1 MRDFNNDSFDLMSYY
16 LMTKKRSIV
25 SSYWILITII
35 IAYPL
40 MSLMSEGSIRHF
52 HVYGQTADSI
62 NDDLLTIDGIEC
74 AEAEQFA
81 FHIHTQF
88 NITINNQSYPIPA
101 GIGII
106 PNNCIY
112 WMHTHDE
119 SGLIHIESPI
129 KKEFTLGQFLDIWN
143 RFKSS
148 DTVVQYIT
156 NNNINGTILVYING
170 TQMNNSTDQRDIEL
184 KDRGNITLIIS
195 DT

>member
-1 MRDFNNDSFDLMSYY
+1 MRDFKNDSFDLMSYY
-16 LMTKKRSIV
+16 LMTKKRGIV

-52 HVYGQTADSI
+52 HAYGQTADSI

-101 GIGII
+101 GIGIV

-112 WMHTHDE
+112 WMHTHDD

-143 RFKSS
+143 RFNSS
-148 DTVVQYIT
+148 DTVVQNIT
-156 NNNINGTILVYING
+156 NDNVNGTLLVYING
-170 TQMNNSTDQRDIEL
+170 TQMNNNTDYRDIEL
-184 KDRGNITLIIS
+184 KDRGNISLIIS

>member
-1 MRDFNNDSFDLMSYY
+1 
-16 LMTKKRSIV
+16 
-25 SSYWILITII
+25 
-35 IAYPL
+35 

-52 HVYGQTADSI
+52 HAYGQTADSI

-74 AEAEQFA
+74 AGAEQFV

-88 NITINNQSYPIPA
+88 NITFNNQSYPIPA

-112 WMHTHDE
+112 WMHTHDD

-129 KKEFTLGQFLDIWN
+129 KKEFTLGQILDIWN
-143 RFKSS
+143 RFNSS
-148 DTVVQYIT
+148 DTVVQNIT
-156 NNNINGTILVYING
+156 NNNVNGTLLVYING
-170 TQMNNSTDQRDIEL
+170 TQMNSSTDHRDIEL
-184 KDRGNITLIIS
+184 KDRGNISLIIS

>member
-1 MRDFNNDSFDLMSYY
+1 LIRGFNNDSIDLMAYH
-16 LMTKKRSIV
+16 LMTKKRSIIF
-25 SSYWILITII
+25 YWTLITII
-35 IAYPL
+35 VAYPL

-52 HVYGQTADSI
+52 HAYGQTADFP

-143 RFKSS
+143 RFNSS
-148 DTVVQYIT
+148 DTVVQYIK

-170 TQMNNSTDQRDIEL
+170 TQMNNNTDYRDIEL
-184 KDRGNITLIIS
+184 KDRGNISLIIS